1 MRFTSLW
8 STGHPTHLGVA
19 GVHSGVGRGAVS
31 GRLASWDDVL
41 GKRHK
46 NSRKRAAARW
56 QWELRYP
63 VWHKVRRLN
72 AGDGIGISDELFQIV
87 AEQFGLTKRNVSE
100 LYHRMQRSGGR
111 HANIFPPHRRK
122 RRPSQLLCP
131 SKCPAPGSI
140 FPRRI
145 AVTLAPTGTTALW

>member
-1 MRFTSLW
+1 MAVEDSLLALEKRFAAGDKSALADALHLVVVNRLTP
-8 STGHPTHLGVA
+8 PTWVWQAFTAGWGGV
-19 GVHSGVGRGAVS
+19 VS

-122 RRPSQLLCP
+122 RR
-131 SKCPAPGSI
+131 
-140 FPRRI
+140 R
-145 AVTLAPTGTTALW
+145 